1 MTVIRT
7 ATENDLPRILELY
20 LQLAIPPT
28 DGRDEPDLV
37 LDSHKK
43 AFSDITSMPGCD
55 VIVAEENGKVIGTS
69 MLTIVPNLTHGGKP
83 WIIVENVVVD
93 SKYRRTGAGTL
104 LMEYIK
110 EKALE
115 TGCCKIQLMSDK
127 RRTEEAH
134 KFYKAIGYNA
144 TAEGFRMYFD
154 Q

>member
-1 MTVIRT
+1 MPIIRT

-20 LQLAIPPT
+20 QQLAIPPVE
-28 DGRDEPDLV
+28 DSSPGNPV
-37 LDSHKK
+37 LDSHRK
-43 AFSDITSMPGCD
+43 AFADITAMPGCE
-55 VIVAEENGKVIGTS
+55 VIVAEEDSKVIGTS
-69 MLTIVPNLTHGGKP
+69 MLTIVPNLSHNGKP

-93 SKYRRTGAGTL
+93 NKFRRTGAGKL
-104 LMEYIK
+104 LMDYIK

-134 KFYKAIGYNA
+134 KFYREIGYNA

-154 Q
+154 K

>member
-1 MTVIRT
+1 MPIIRT
-7 ATENDLPRILELY
+7 AIENDLPRILELY
-20 LQLAIPPT
+20 LQLAIPPV
-28 DGRDEPDLV
+28 DDNIERDLV
-37 LDSHKK
+37 LDSHRQ
-43 AFSDITSMPGCD
+43 ALDEISNLPGCEVVVVEEGGD
-55 VIVAEENGKVIGTS
+55 VIATA
-69 MLTIVPNLTHGGKP
+69 MLMKVPNLSHKGKP
-83 WIIVENVVVD
+83 WIIVENVIVD
-93 SKYRRTGAGTL
+93 KHYRRTGAGKL

-154 Q
+154 